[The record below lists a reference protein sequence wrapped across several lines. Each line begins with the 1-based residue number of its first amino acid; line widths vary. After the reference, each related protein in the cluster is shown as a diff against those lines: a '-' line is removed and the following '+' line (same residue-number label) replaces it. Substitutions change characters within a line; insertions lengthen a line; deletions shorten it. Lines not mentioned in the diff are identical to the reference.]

1 MLEAESQRLH
11 PRPFD
16 YLHCFIYVSLLL
28 RWNRDRDIQF
38 LSYAGC
44 LVWKSWIHSSSILE
58 KRGNEFTAD
67 LTASHTGW
75 ELDSLSR
82 IMTWFVLLY

>member
-16 YLHCFIYVSLLL
+16 YLHCLIYVSLLL

-44 LVWKSWIHSSSILE
+44 LVV
-58 KRGNEFTAD
+58 
-67 LTASHTGW
+67 HTG
-75 ELDSLSR
+75 EEGE
-82 IMTWFVLLY
+82 